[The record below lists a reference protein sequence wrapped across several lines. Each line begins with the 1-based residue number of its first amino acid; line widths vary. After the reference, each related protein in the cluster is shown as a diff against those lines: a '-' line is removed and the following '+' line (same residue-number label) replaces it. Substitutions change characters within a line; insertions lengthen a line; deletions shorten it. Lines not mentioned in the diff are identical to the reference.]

1 MFVPF
6 PSVLPSTELALAAA
20 ALRCGVGGARSA
32 AHADPASRE
41 RGGIRGESGEAD
53 EADEAGGGWAG
64 WPSYPVDT
72 SMTLNLRRALT
83 LPLSH

>member
-20 ALRCGVGGARSA
+20 ALRCGVGGAQLA

-41 RGGIRGESGEAD
+41 RGESQARLTRQ
-53 EADEAGGGWAG
+53 AAAGLVG
-64 WPSYPVDT
+64 
-72 SMTLNLRRALT
+72 LRTR
-83 LPLSH
+83 

>member
-41 RGGIRGESGEAD
+41 REGGEQARLTRLTRQA
-53 EADEAGGGWAG
+53 AAGLVG
-64 WPSYPVDT
+64 
-72 SMTLNLRRALT
+72 LRTR
-83 LPLSH
+83 

>member
-6 PSVLPSTELALAAA
+6 PSVLPSKELALAAA

-41 RGGIRGESGEAD
+41 RGEESGEAD

-72 SMTLNLRRALT
+72 LMTLNLRRALT

>member
-41 RGGIRGESGEAD
+41 RE
-53 EADEAGGGWAG
+53 GGGEQARLTRLTRQAAAG
-64 WPSYPVDT
+64 LVG
-72 SMTLNLRRALT
+72 LRTR
-83 LPLSH
+83 

>member
-1 MFVPF
+1 MLVPF

-20 ALRCGVGGARSA
+20 ALRCGVGGAQLA

-41 RGGIRGESGEAD
+41 RGGRAGEAD
-53 EADEAGGGWAG
+53 EAEEAGGGWAG